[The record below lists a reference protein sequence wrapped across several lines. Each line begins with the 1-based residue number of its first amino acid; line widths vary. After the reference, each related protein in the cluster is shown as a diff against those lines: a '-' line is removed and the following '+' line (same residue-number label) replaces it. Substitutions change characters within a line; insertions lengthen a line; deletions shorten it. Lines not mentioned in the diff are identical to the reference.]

1 MTIAYGTGAN
11 QLTPNLALASMITAE
26 LHLLLADTQNLRN
39 SIFIDY
45 AGSVNGLG
53 TPVIK
58 YRKVGLGG
66 RDIFQDATTEISSH
80 TAATALT
87 NSSVDITVARKYLN
101 REISDLATMISY
113 GDPID
118 PFVLAEDMALSY
130 EAKFADMTAAACAN
144 FTTTKGSSAN
154 TFSVDLMFEGIFALE
169 QADSDRGAPPPY
181 AAVLHPKALAEFQD
195 SLRNEVSNVIAMS
208 PASLEMVKAK
218 GQGYVGDILGVS
230 VYRSSFVNAGGG
242 AKKNWMMATKA
253 LAYADGAPQI
263 VGASQVIELPDA
275 KCVVEMD
282 RKSQSATS
290 LIVGHCYLGLS
301 VVQDERGVLLESK
314 A

>member
-1 MTIAYGTGAN
+1 MTIAYGSGAN
-11 QLTPNLALASMITAE
+11 QLTPNLALTSMITAE
-26 LHLLLADTQNLRN
+26 LHLLLSDTQNLRN
-39 SIFIDY
+39 SIYIDY

-66 RDIFQDATTEISSH
+66 RDLFSDAGSEISAEA
-80 TAATALT
+80 TATALT

-130 EAKFADMTAAACAN
+130 EAKFADMTADACSN
-144 FTTTKGSSAN
+144 FTTVKGGATSG
-154 TFSVDLMFEGIFALE
+154 FSVDLFFDGIFALE

-195 SLRNEVSNVIAMS
+195 SLRNEVSNVIAMA
-208 PASLEMVKAK
+208 PASMEMVKAK
-218 GQGYVGDILGVS
+218 GQGFVGDILGVS
-230 VYRSSFVNAGGG
+230 VYRSSFVNQAAG
-242 AKKNWMMATKA
+242 AKENWMMATKA

-263 VGASQVIELPDA
+263 VGAAQVMELPDA

-290 LIVGHCYLGLS
+290 LIVGHCYLGIS
-301 VVQDERGVLLESK
+301 VVSDERGVLLKSK